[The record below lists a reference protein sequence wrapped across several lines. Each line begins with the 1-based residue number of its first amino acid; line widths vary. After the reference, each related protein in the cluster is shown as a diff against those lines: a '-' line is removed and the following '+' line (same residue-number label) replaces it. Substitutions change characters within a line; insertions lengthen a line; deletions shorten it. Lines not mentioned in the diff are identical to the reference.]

1 MEHNLVTE
9 NVIYMTN
16 TIIETVREL
25 ESINS
30 QIVRELTNQQLIF
43 SDRFII
49 ESAQHLKDLVSSD
62 DSPDNVSSQI
72 KIAEDLNKMLEE
84 NADKARNILDIA
96 QNKLRILMEK
106 SENTEYS
113 TYYSSYIATD

>member
-43 SDRFII
+43 SERFII

-106 SENTEYS
+106 SENTDYS
-113 TYYSSYIATD
+113 TCYS